1 MTSQPAALPLNSGV
15 LRPVLLLALPV
26 LAEEALNLLVGLTD
40 WFLAGQFLSGDEPLA
55 AMSLLAYL
63 MWLLPSFFAFIGIGA
78 TAIVARY
85 IGAGDRSSA
94 RHVMRQA
101 VTLGLLTTVLVMALC
116 YLGGATFIRAM
127 QYTGLT
133 AELAERYLRIL
144 TWAVPCIMFEQ
155 IATACLRGAGDTVS
169 GLRARILMNITNALT
184 SAALVTGWGPFPRL
198 GWEGLAIGT
207 LGGHVVGATVLLI
220 IALRGRGGI
229 ELRLRSERIDWP
241 LLARILRIGLP
252 GGFDLL
258 TVIVCHLFYASIINS
273 LGTMVQAAHGL
284 GVQIEALSYL
294 SGSAFQVA
302 AATMTGQSLGAQ
314 NAPRAVRSTLVATGL
329 AMAVMS
335 TAGVIFFVFGQQLAQ
350 LFTKETT
357 ETTVLT
363 GQLLQIVAISCPF
376 LAVLQ
381 VVSGALRG
389 AGDTTWPF
397 LCTLAGLTLVRLPGA
412 AWLAWSEIPLPFT
425 DLVIPGWGWGVH
437 GAWMAMVADVALR
450 SMLISA
456 RFASGHWRHV
466 RV

>member
-1 MTSQPAALPLNSGV
+1 
-15 LRPVLLLALPV
+15 
-26 LAEEALNLLVGLTD
+26 
-40 WFLAGQFLSGDEPLA
+40 
-55 AMSLLAYL
+55 
-63 MWLLPSFFAFIGIGA
+63 
-78 TAIVARY
+78 
-85 IGAGDRSSA
+85 
-94 RHVMRQA
+94 
-101 VTLGLLTTVLVMALC
+101 
-116 YLGGATFIRAM
+116 
-127 QYTGLT
+127 
-133 AELAERYLRIL
+133 
-144 TWAVPCIMFEQ
+144 
-155 IATACLRGAGDTVS
+155 
-169 GLRARILMNITNALT
+169 
-184 SAALVTGWGPFPRL
+184 
-198 GWEGLAIGT
+198 
-207 LGGHVVGATVLLI
+207 VGATVLLI

-229 ELRLRSERIDWP
+229 ELRLRSESIDWP

-258 TVIVCHLFYASIINS
+258 TVITCHLFYASIINS

-314 NAPRAVRSTLVATGL
+314 NSPRAVRSTLVATGL
-329 AMAVMS
+329 AMVIMS

-363 GQLLQIVAISCPF
+363 GQLLKIVAISCPF

-412 AWLAWSEIPLPFT
+412 AWLAWTEIPLPFT

-450 SMLISA
+450 SVLISF